1 MSRLARSFF
10 ARDTRLVARDLL
22 GMRLVRVLEDGARL
36 SGVIVETEA
45 YRPGDAAAHAWR
57 GQTPRN
63 APMFMQPGVAYVYF
77 IYGMHYCF
85 NVVTEAPGV
94 PAAVLVRALQPV
106 EGLEIMRRNRARR
119 NRAGSC
125 PAPDDRDLCRGP
137 GRLCQALEIDRAF
150 SGYDM
155 LQAGSRLFIEHG
167 APVAD
172 DRVRVS
178 PRIGV
183 KGDET
188 SRAVE
193 WRWLIADSPFVSHAT
208 FK

>member
-22 GMRLVRVLEDGARL
+22 GMRLVRVLDNGARL
-36 SGVIVETEA
+36 SGIIVETEA
-45 YRPGDAAAHAWR
+45 YCPGDAAAHAYR
-57 GQTPRN
+57 GWTPRN

-85 NVVTEAPGV
+85 NVVTEAAGI
-94 PAAVLVRALQPV
+94 PAAVLVRALEPV
-106 EGLEIMRRNRARR
+106 EGVEIMRRNRAASGRP
-119 NRAGSC
+119 
-125 PAPDDRDLCRGP
+125 PADRDLCRGP
-137 GRLCQALEIDRAF
+137 ARLCRALAIDRAF

-155 LQAGSRLFIEHG
+155 LQAGSRLFIERG
-167 APVAD
+167 KPVAD

-183 KGDET
+183 TGDESART
-188 SRAVE
+188 VE
-193 WRWLIADSPFVSHAT
+193 WRWLIADSPFVSR
-208 FK
+208 

>member
-1 MSRLARSFF
+1 MGRLPRAFF
-10 ARDTRLVARDLL
+10 ARDTRQVARDLL
-22 GMRLVRVLEDGARL
+22 GMRLVRALDDGARL
-36 SGVIVETEA
+36 SGIIVETEA
-45 YRPGDAAAHAWR
+45 YCPGDAAAHAWR

-85 NVVTEAPGV
+85 NVVTEAAGV

-119 NRAGSC
+119 NRA
-125 PAPDDRDLCRGP
+125 PADRDLCRGP
-137 GRLCQALEIDRAF
+137 ARLCQALAIDRAF

-155 LQAGSRLFIEHG
+155 LQPGSRLFIERGH
-167 APVAD
+167 PVAD
-172 DRVRVS
+172 DAVRAS

-183 KGDET
+183 NGDDKAR
-188 SRAVE
+188 SVE
-193 WRWLIADSPFVSHAT
+193 WRWLIADSPFVSR
-208 FK
+208 